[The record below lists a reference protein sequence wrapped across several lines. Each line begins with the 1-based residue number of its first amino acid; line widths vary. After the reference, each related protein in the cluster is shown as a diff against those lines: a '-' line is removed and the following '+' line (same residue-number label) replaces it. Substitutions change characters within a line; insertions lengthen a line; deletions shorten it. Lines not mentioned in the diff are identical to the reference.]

1 MVGHPDYTRLVECA
15 GPYRLLEMSQLKG
28 LWGILSMGVKMTHGI
43 SEVGRP
49 VKDSRFST
57 WAETIVQS
65 EAVGLNRMN
74 SITFLSK
81 WL

>member
-1 MVGHPDYTRLVECA
+1 MVGHPDYTHPVECA
-15 GPYRLLEMSQLKG
+15 GPYRLLEMSLLKG
-28 LWGILSMGVKMTHGI
+28 LWGILSVTMKMTHGI
-43 SEVGRP
+43 SEVRRP

-65 EAVGLNRMN
+65 EAVGLNWMN
-74 SITFLSK
+74 SITSLSK